1 MKKLGKV
8 QALFS
13 LRACLILSIGICSVL
28 TLTRCTMTVI
38 GGGVT
43 AGAMARK
50 EKTVGESISDMA
62 LAKRVAL
69 RLCKIHPDVYARV
82 SVNVQEG
89 EVLLTGTLPSTYKIE
104 NVEAAVWKI
113 KHVKHVYNNI
123 ERSDISPN
131 RNYAADAWIT
141 SQIKTK
147 LLKLPGIRALNFTIR
162 TTNNV
167 VYILGIARTQDE
179 LDKVIDI
186 ASRVKGAVRVV
197 SYIRLSGETLAP

>member
-1 MKKLGKV
+1 
-8 QALFS
+8 
-13 LRACLILSIGICSVL
+13 
-28 TLTRCTMTVI
+28 MTVI

-62 LAKRVAL
+62 LAKRVAW
-69 RLCKIHPDVYARV
+69 RLYRFHPDVYARV

-89 EVLLTGTLPSTYKIE
+89 EVLLTGTLPSAYKIDK
-104 NVEAAVWKI
+104 VEAAVWRV
-113 KHVKHVYNNI
+113 KHVKQVYNNI
-123 ERSDISPN
+123 ERSDIPPS

-141 SQIKTK
+141 SQIKAK

-167 VYILGIARTQDE
+167 VYILGIARTQNE
-179 LDKVIDI
+179 LDKVIEI
-186 ASRVKGAVRVV
+186 VSHVKGATRVI
-197 SYIRLSGETLAP
+197 SYIRLSGETSAP